1 MFRRHLQLMIG
12 LNMMWWISN
21 FRNFLLLIAVLFLSS
36 CEQLTFDD
44 DGDEYGHTTL
54 SFSASPAETRASTNL
69 GDYFTKLNVQMF
81 NEDGEKVFTT
91 IKTQTSSDANFGNIK
106 INLSPGSYTVVAVGH
121 SSTKSATIK
130 SPTVC
135 QFTASDG
142 EKLTDTFCCC
152 QEINITEDP
161 QQFSLQMY
169 RATAMVRFMFT
180 DAVVPEDLARWQ
192 FTYTG
197 GSANFSPTTMQGI
210 TKSSQSELRTAVQ
223 SQQYSIFTFPYMA
236 DSCSLSISVV
246 ATASSGAAVRTRTFD
261 AVPAIRN
268 RITTYT
274 GTFFEPG
281 DGNITISEFGFV
293 VNGDW
298 DGEDTIEF

>member
-1 MFRRHLQLMIG
+1 M
-12 LNMMWWISN
+12 NMTWWISN
-21 FRNFLLLIAVLFLSS
+21 YRNLLLLIAVLFLVS

-44 DGDEYGHTTL
+44 DGDEYGRITL
-54 SFSASPAETRASTNL
+54 SFSTSPVETRASTNL
-69 GDYFTKLNVQMF
+69 GAYFTKLNVQMF
-81 NEDGEKVFTT
+81 NNDGEKVFTT

-152 QEINITEDP
+152 QEITITEDP

-169 RATAMVRFMFT
+169 RATAMVRFIFT
-180 DAVVPEDLARWQ
+180 DENMPENLARWS

-210 TKSSQSELRTAVQ
+210 TRSSQSELRAAVQ
-223 SQQYSIFTFPYMA
+223 SQQYCVFTFPYMA
-236 DSCSLSISVV
+236 DSCSLSISVA
-246 ATASSGAAVRTRTFD
+246 ATTLDGSVVRSRTFD
-261 AVPAIRN
+261 DVPAIRN

-281 DGNITISEFGFV
+281 DGNITISDFGFV

-298 DGEDTIEF
+298 SGEDVIEF

>member
-1 MFRRHLQLMIG
+1 MIG
-12 LNMMWWISN
+12 TNMTWWTSN
-21 FRNFLLLIAVLFLSS
+21 FRNVLMLIAVLIMAS
-36 CEQLTFDD
+36 CEQLVFDD

-54 SFSASPAETRASTNL
+54 SFSAAPAETRTSTNL
-69 GDYFTKLNVQMF
+69 GAYFTKLNVQMF
-81 NEDGEKVFTT
+81 NDDGEKVFTT
-91 IKTQTSSDANFGNIK
+91 IKTQTSSDANFGNLK
-106 INLSPGSYTVVAVGH
+106 INLAPGSYTVVAVGH
-121 SSTKSATIK
+121 SSKNSATIK
-130 SPTVC
+130 SATDVR
-135 QFTASDG
+135 FTASDG

-152 QEINITEDP
+152 QEITITEDP

-169 RATAMVRFMFT
+169 RATAMVRFVFT
-180 DAVVPEDLARWQ
+180 DEDVPENLARWL

-210 TKSSQSELRTAVQ
+210 TKSSQSELRTAVP

-236 DSCSLSISVV
+236 DSSSLSVSVS
-246 ATASSGAAVRTRTFD
+246 ATASDGSVVRTRTFD

-274 GTFFEPG
+274 GTFFEEG
-281 DGNITISEFGFV
+281 DGNITISEFGFT

-298 DGEDTIEF
+298 DGEDVIEF

>member
-1 MFRRHLQLMIG
+1 MT
-12 LNMMWWISN
+12 WWISN
-21 FRNFLLLIAVLFLSS
+21 FRNVLLLIAVFFMTS
-36 CEQLTFDD
+36 CEQLTFND
-44 DGDEYGHTTL
+44 DGDEYGHTTI
-54 SFSASPAETRASTNL
+54 SFSAAPVETRASTNL
-69 GDYFTKLNVQMF
+69 GAYFTKLNVQLF
-81 NEDGEKVFTT
+81 NDDGEKVFATT
-91 IKTQTSSDANFGNIK
+91 KTQTSSDANFGNMK
-106 INLSPGSYTVVAVGH
+106 INLLPGSYTVVAVGH

-152 QEINITEDP
+152 QEITITEDP

-180 DAVVPEDLARWQ
+180 DENIPESLARWS

-210 TKSSQSELRTAVQ
+210 TRSSQSELRAAVQ

-236 DSCSLSISVV
+236 DSCSLSISVA
-246 ATASSGAAVRTRTFD
+246 ATTLDGLVVRSRTFD
-261 AVPAIRN
+261 DVPAIRN

-281 DGNITISEFGFV
+281 DGNITISDFGFV

-298 DGEDTIEF
+298 DDEDVIEF